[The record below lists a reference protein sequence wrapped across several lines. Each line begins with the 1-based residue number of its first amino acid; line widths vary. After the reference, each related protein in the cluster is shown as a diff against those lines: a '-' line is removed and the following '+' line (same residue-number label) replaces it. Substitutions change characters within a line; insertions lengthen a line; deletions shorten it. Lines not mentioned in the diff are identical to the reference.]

1 MKVIKITAIW
11 CTSCIIM
18 NKVWKEIQE
27 KYNFD
32 TISYDLDMDEDEVE
46 KYDVGDKLPV
56 FIFQDENNN
65 ELFRIIGEKKIEEM
79 EKIMKEQEVI

>member
-18 NKVWKEIQE
+18 NKVWKQLEE
-27 KYNFD
+27 KYHFD

-46 KYDVGDKLPV
+46 KYNVGDKLPV
-56 FIFQDENNN
+56 FIFLDNNDN

-79 EKIMKEQEVI
+79 EKIMKEYEVI

>member
-1 MKVIKITAIW
+1 MKVVKITAIW

-18 NKVWKEIQE
+18 NKVWNQLQE
-27 KYNFD
+27 KYNFE

-46 KYDVGDKLPV
+46 KFNVGDKLPV
-56 FIFQDENNN
+56 FVFQDDNNN

-79 EKIMKEQEVI
+79 EKIMKEHEVI

>member
-46 KYDVGDKLPV
+46 KYEVGDKLPV
-56 FIFQDENNN
+56 FIFQDDNNN

-79 EKIMKEQEVI
+79 EKIMKEHEII

>member
-18 NKVWKEIQE
+18 NKVWRQVEE
-27 KYNFD
+27 KYNLE

-46 KYDVGDKLPV
+46 KYDVGEKLPV
-56 FIFQDENNN
+56 FIFQDDNNN
-65 ELFRIIGEKKIEEM
+65 ELFRIIGEKKFEEM
-79 EKIMKEQEVI
+79 EKIMKEHEVI

>member
-1 MKVIKITAIW
+1 MKVVKITAIW

-18 NKVWKEIQE
+18 NKVWNQLQE
-27 KYNFD
+27 KYNFE

-46 KYDVGDKLPV
+46 KYNVGDKLPV
-56 FIFQDENNN
+56 FVFQDDNNN

-79 EKIMKEQEVI
+79 EKIMKEHEVI

>member
-1 MKVIKITAIW
+1 
-11 CTSCIIM
+11 M

-46 KYDVGDKLPV
+46 KYEVGDKLPV
-56 FIFQDENNN
+56 FIFQDDNNN

-79 EKIMKEQEVI
+79 EKIMKEHEII

>member
-56 FIFQDENNN
+56 FIFQDDNNN

-79 EKIMKEQEVI
+79 EKIMKEHEVI

>member
-79 EKIMKEQEVI
+79 EKIMKEHEVI

>member
-56 FIFQDENNN
+56 FIFQDDNNN

-79 EKIMKEQEVI
+79 EKILKEHEVI

>member
-56 FIFQDENNN
+56 FIFQDDNNN

-79 EKIMKEQEVI
+79 EKIIKEHEVI

>member
-18 NKVWKEIQE
+18 NKVWKQLQE
-27 KYNFD
+27 KYNFE

-56 FIFQDENNN
+56 FVFQDDNNN
-65 ELFRIIGEKKIEEM
+65 ELFRIIGEKKLEEM
-79 EKIMKEQEVI
+79 EKIMKEHEVI

>member
-1 MKVIKITAIW
+1 MKVIKITAIL

-56 FIFQDENNN
+56 FIFQDDNNN

-79 EKIMKEQEVI
+79 EKIMKEHEVI

>member
-1 MKVIKITAIW
+1 MKVVKITAIW

-18 NKVWKEIQE
+18 NKVWNQLQE
-27 KYNFD
+27 KYNFE

-46 KYDVGDKLPV
+46 NYNVGDKLPV
-56 FIFQDENNN
+56 FIFQDDNNN

-79 EKIMKEQEVI
+79 EKIMKEHEVI

>member
-1 MKVIKITAIW
+1 MKVVKITAIW

-18 NKVWKEIQE
+18 NKVWKQIQE
-27 KYNFD
+27 KYNFE

-46 KYDVGDKLPV
+46 KYNVGEKLPV
-56 FIFQDENNN
+56 FVFQDDNNN

-79 EKIMKEQEVI
+79 EKIMKEHEVI